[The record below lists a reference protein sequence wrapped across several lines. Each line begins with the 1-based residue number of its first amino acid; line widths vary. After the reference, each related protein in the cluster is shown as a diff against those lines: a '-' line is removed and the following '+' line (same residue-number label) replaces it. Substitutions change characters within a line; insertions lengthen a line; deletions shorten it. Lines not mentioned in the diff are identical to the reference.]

1 MLKNYAITP
10 NMTTTIAKSQIP
22 KTLPNIQKFFGQD
35 LDDIGAIFYSNY
47 NQNSFSKQKDV
58 YRNNNI
64 DYKVHYFHNQ
74 TVLINTI
81 LKKYKPLPISLK
93 QLTKYDD
100 MSSNISDKQFKE
112 KMLIESANFIRQQ
125 LIIRIGLKIKE
136 FQSLPFKI
144 SSNKHLFKV
153 YKSYYSIFE
162 NFRKFPRLKTIEDN
176 EKFLENTQK
185 ILSDLNLVNLFNLI
199 MGGLEI
205 SSLKYMPKKVVD
217 NWINELLRA
226 RISRRLMIEEHI
238 SLSQRLTNTKNIVE
252 KPKDLNIAVLGDI
265 FQLCDLKQNID
276 DIAKSLNEL
285 MANEYATKGKKLPNV
300 IIDGEK
306 DLKLYFL
313 PIHLRFMLNEI
324 LRNSFEATLENDNIE
339 DSSDITI
346 TVIKNEKSVILR
358 ISDHGGGLPLNT
370 DKNTITSFGKPE
382 DVAMNCLKA
391 LNVLTRS
398 TVDEIVGNTSLETLQ
413 YDTNLTSKINEK
425 LNIQLKIKPETDSDK
440 DSNFEKPLLKMLDR
454 ERRFK
459 LGIGLALSKVYAEY
473 WNGSLELHSLDGYGT
488 DVVLT
493 LGDLVYY
500 GNKLCLDRV

>member
-1 MLKNYAITP
+1 MQYIQIIRMSNKI
-10 NMTTTIAKSQIP
+10 IRSQIP
-22 KTLPNIQKFFGQD
+22 KSLPDIQKFFGSEVE
-35 LDDIGAIFYSNY
+35 DIGSVFYNNY

-64 DYKVHYFHNQ
+64 DYKVHYHHNQ

-100 MSSNISDKQFKE
+100 LSNNISDKKFKE
-112 KMLIESANFIRQQ
+112 KLLIDSANFIRQQ
-125 LIIRIGLKIKE
+125 LVIRIALKIKE

-176 EKFLENTQK
+176 EKFLKNTQK

-205 SSLKYMPKKVVD
+205 SNLKFLPKKDLD

-238 SLSQRLTNTKNIVE
+238 SLSQRLSDNTCQEE
-252 KPKDLNIAVLGDI
+252 KPKDVNIAVLGDI
-265 FQLCDLKQNID
+265 FQLCDLKQNIN
-276 DIAKSLNEL
+276 DIAKNISEL
-285 MANEYATKGKKLPNV
+285 MAKEYAEKDKKLPNV
-300 IIDGEK
+300 IIDGQK

-324 LRNSFEATLENDNIE
+324 LRNSFEATLNNDNIE
-339 DSSDITI
+339 DSTDITI

-370 DKNTITSFGKPE
+370 NKNTITSFGKPQE
-382 DVAMNCLKA
+382 VAMGCLKA
-391 LNVLTRS
+391 LNILTRS
-398 TVDEIVGNTSLETLQ
+398 TVDEIVANTSLETLQ
-413 YDTNLTSKINEK
+413 YDSNLTSKINKK
-425 LNIQLKIKPETDSDK
+425 LNIELKIKPETNLDNDES
-440 DSNFEKPLLKMLDR
+440 FEKPLLKMLDR

-473 WNGSLELHSLDGYGT
+473 WNGSLQLHSLDGFGT

>member
-1 MLKNYAITP
+1 MSTKAVKN
-10 NMTTTIAKSQIP
+10 QIP
-22 KTLPNIQKFFGQD
+22 KALPNIQKYFDKSIEDVGSV
-35 LDDIGAIFYSNY
+35 FYNNY

-58 YRNNNI
+58 YKNNNI
-64 DYKVHYFHNQ
+64 DYKVHYHHNQ

-100 MSSNISDKQFKE
+100 MSNNISDKEFKE

-125 LIIRIGLKIKE
+125 LIIRIALKIKE
-136 FQSLPFKI
+136 FQTLPFKI

-205 SSLKYMPKKVVD
+205 SSLKYMSKKVLD

-238 SLSQRLTNTKNIVE
+238 SLSQRLTNSKDKVE

-265 FQLCDLKQNID
+265 FQLCDLKQNIN
-276 DIAKSLNEL
+276 DIAKNLNEL
-285 MANEYATKGKKLPNV
+285 MANEYANKGRKLPNV

-324 LRNSFEATLENDNIE
+324 LRNSFEATLQNDSIE

-346 TVIKNEKSVILR
+346 TVIKNDKSVILR

-370 DKNTITSFGKPE
+370 NKNTITSFGKPE
-382 DVAMNCLKA
+382 EVAMDCLKA

-413 YDTNLTSKINEK
+413 YDSNLTSKINEK
-425 LNIQLKIKPETDSDK
+425 LNIHLKIKPESDT
-440 DSNFEKPLLKMLDR
+440 NFEKPLLKMLDR